1 MAVNHTAENNVVFQW
16 DLKEVSGRLEIVS
29 SVECG
34 TNGIY
39 FVEIL
44 NCKKFAQKLHY
55 LDLLFRC

>member
-1 MAVNHTAENNVVFQW
+1 MNQRRCLAVNHMAENNVVFQW

-44 NCKKFAQKLHY
+44 GP
-55 LDLLFRC
+55 DFRNFPI